1 MKRKTRQLEPLDQRG
16 PLRVMFM
23 VTSMPV
29 GGAETLLVNLIER
42 LDRRRFLPELCCLK
56 EPGPLAEPLESQI
69 PVFSWLIAGK
79 YDLRVL
85 PRLTNLLRRRQID
98 AVVTVGA
105 GDKMFWGRLAAAR
118 AGVPAIV
125 SALHSTGWPDSIG
138 RLNRRLTG
146 LTDAFVAVAD
156 EHARH
161 LIEVEH
167 LPADRVR
174 MIPNGVDVEVFSP
187 LPVDE
192 TFLRELGLR
201 PGDPI
206 VSIVAALRPEKN
218 HAMFLRAAVIV
229 RRSVPTARF
238 LIVGDGPE
246 RAELETLAAQLDLT
260 DAVYFLGCR
269 GDVPKILS
277 ASDVFALTSHV
288 EASPVSIL
296 EAMACGC
303 PVVSTRVGSVAESVR
318 DGETG
323 YLVEPDDTDAMAS
336 RLVEILGDR
345 ELTRRL
351 GRAGRQHVRA
361 TSSLEQMVAGYEA
374 MFDELYA
381 SKLRRPRRTSYLP
394 PSPSVNTLP

>member
-1 MKRKTRQLEPLDQRG
+1 MKRNIRQLEPLDQRG

-42 LDRRRFLPELCCLK
+42 LDRRRFLPELACLK
-56 EPGPLAEPLESQI
+56 EPGPLAEPLASQI
-69 PVFSWLIAGK
+69 PVFSRLTSGK
-79 YDLRVL
+79 FDPRVL

-105 GDKMFWGRLAAAR
+105 GDKMFWGRIAAAR
-118 AGVPAIV
+118 AGVPVIV
-125 SALHSTGWPDSIG
+125 AALHSTGWPDSIG
-138 RLNRRLTG
+138 RLNRRLTP

-161 LIEVEH
+161 LIEVEN

-174 MIPNGVDVEVFSP
+174 MIPNGVDMEIFSP
-187 LPVDE
+187 LPPDE

-201 PGDPI
+201 SGDPL

-218 HAMFLRAAVIV
+218 HAMFLRAAAVV
-229 RRSVPTARF
+229 QRDVPNARF
-238 LIVGDGPE
+238 LIVGDGPQ
-246 RAELETLAAQLDLT
+246 RAELEALTVQLDLT
-260 DAVYFLGCR
+260 NAVHFLGCR

-303 PVVSTRVGSVAESVR
+303 PVVSTQVGSVAESVR

-323 YLVEPDDTDAMAS
+323 YLVEPDDTRAMAA
-336 RLVEILGDR
+336 RLVELLR
-345 ELTRRL
+345 SPELASRL
-351 GRAGRQHVRA
+351 GRAGRQRVTT
-361 TSSLEQMVAGYEA
+361 TSSLDQMVVGYET

-381 SKLRRPRRTSYLP
+381 SKIRRPRLAAAQS
-394 PSPSVNTLP
+394 S

>member
-1 MKRKTRQLEPLDQRG
+1 MKRNIRPLEPLDQRG

-42 LDRRRFLPELCCLK
+42 LDRRRFLPELACLK
-56 EPGPLAEPLESQI
+56 EPGPLAEPLASQI
-69 PVFSWLIAGK
+69 PVFSRLTSGK
-79 YDLRVL
+79 FDPRVL

-105 GDKMFWGRLAAAR
+105 GDKMFWGRIAAAR
-118 AGVPAIV
+118 AGVPVIV
-125 SALHSTGWPDSIG
+125 AALHSTGWPDSIG
-138 RLNRRLTG
+138 RLNRRLTP

-161 LIEVEH
+161 LIEVEN

-174 MIPNGVDVEVFSP
+174 MIPNGVDMEIFSP
-187 LPVDE
+187 LPPDE

-201 PGDPI
+201 SGDPL

-218 HAMFLRAAVIV
+218 HAMFLRAAAVV
-229 RRSVPTARF
+229 QRDVPNARF
-238 LIVGDGPE
+238 LIVGDGPQ
-246 RAELETLAAQLDLT
+246 RAELEALTVQLDLT
-260 DAVYFLGCR
+260 DAVHFLGCR

-303 PVVSTRVGSVAESVR
+303 PVVSTQVGSVAESVR

-323 YLVEPDDTDAMAS
+323 YLVEPDDTRAMAA
-336 RLVEILGDR
+336 RLVELLR
-345 ELTRRL
+345 SPELASRL
-351 GRAGRQHVRA
+351 GRAGRQRVTA
-361 TSSLEQMVAGYEA
+361 TSSLDQMVVGYETLIG
-374 MFDELYA
+374 ELYA
-381 SKLRRPRRTSYLP
+381 SKIRRPRLAAAQS
-394 PSPSVNTLP
+394 S